1 MIYTKNEIVMEATL
15 YGDIARIQ
23 VATDMTYDHY
33 MDMMESAVMEND
45 WAMMESSDDAA
56 KKSIGQM
63 IKSVM
68 EKIKEFIKKQIEMV
82 QRKLALKK
90 LSDIGIKFSEAKIN
104 ALIKNSPP
112 GKRVKAVDIERV
124 LDLTDKVEK
133 DCEKFFGQ
141 VASASEKMTGMP
153 ESKFNVA
160 KQKLMEF
167 CTEKIEKFDED
178 AQKILDLL
186 KDENKID
193 VPVSKYLKSLIK
205 IDDVAQRLQSLALE
219 VNEVAESLQT
229 GFFEAQSYETKML
242 FAKVKMNKRAETYP
256 YYSESVKEKATAT
269 IKSICNKVMS
279 FITRLSKTFCRIY
292 GSICMIAGSLQV
304 GAAVYGFGKNP
315 SKKQAGKSAATAGIG
330 VLTAYTGRK
339 LKDIGARKTKDI
351 RDFGKSTPVSEE
363 EVNLDASKK
372 EVKLDDDFLDE
383 LK

>member
-15 YGDIARIQ
+15 YGDLARIQ
-23 VATDMTYDHY
+23 LATDMTYDHY

-45 WAMMESSDDAA
+45 WAMMEASDDAA
-56 KKSIGQM
+56 KKSIAQM
-63 IKSVM
+63 IKSVI

-104 ALIKNSPP
+104 ALIKNTPP
-112 GKRVKAVDIERV
+112 GQRVKAVDIERV

-133 DCEKFFGQ
+133 ECEKFFGQ
-141 VASASEKMTGMP
+141 VASASEKMDGMV
-153 ESKFNVA
+153 EA
-160 KQKLMEF
+160 KYDAAKKKLNEF
-167 CTEKIEKFDED
+167 CSEKIEKFDED
-178 AQKILDLL
+178 LAKIMDLL

-205 IDDVAQRLQSLALE
+205 IDDVAKRLQTLAVDLE
-219 VNEVAESLQT
+219 ELVTPMQT
-229 GFFEAQSYETKML
+229 GFFVAQSYETRMIY
-242 FAKVKMNKRAETYP
+242 AKSSKRAETYP
-256 YYSESVKEKATAT
+256 YYSESVKEKAVAT

-292 GSICMIAGSLQV
+292 GSLCMIAGSLQV
-304 GAAVYGFGKNP
+304 GAAVYGFGKNL
-315 SKKQAGKSAATAGIG
+315 SKKQAGKSAVTAGIG

-339 LKDIGARKTKDI
+339 LKDIGSGKT
-351 RDFGKSTPVSEE
+351 KSTPVSEE

>member
-15 YGDIARIQ
+15 YGDLARIQ

-45 WAMMESSDDAA
+45 WAMMEASDDAA
-56 KKSIGQM
+56 KKSIAQM
-63 IKSVM
+63 IKSVI

-104 ALIKNSPP
+104 ALIKNTPP

-133 DCEKFFGQ
+133 DCEKFFSQ
-141 VASASEKMTGMP
+141 VASASEKMNGMP
-153 ESKFNVA
+153 KAKFDAA
-160 KQKLMEF
+160 KKKLMEF
-167 CTEKIEKFDED
+167 CSEKIEKFDD
-178 AQKILDLL
+178 DLAKIADLL

-205 IDDVAQRLQSLALE
+205 IDDVGKRLESLSTDLGE
-219 VNEVAESLQT
+219 LVEPLQT
-229 GFFEAQSYETKML
+229 GFFEAQSYETKMIY
-242 FAKVKMNKRAETYP
+242 AKLSKRDETYP
-256 YYSESVKEKATAT
+256 YYSESVIKEKATAT

-292 GSICMIAGSLQV
+292 GTLCMVAGSILV
-304 GAAVYGFGKNP
+304 SASVYSFGTNLHRAKN
-315 SKKQAGKSAATAGIG
+315 QAGKSAASAGIG
-330 VLTAYTGRK
+330 VLTVYAGKK
-339 LKDIGARKTKDI
+339 LKAAGSRKTKEKEVKLD
-351 RDFGKSTPVSEE
+351 EE
-363 EVNLDASKK
+363 EVKMDKE
-372 EVKLDDDFLDE
+372 EVKLDDDFLNE

>member
-15 YGDIARIQ
+15 YGDLARIQ

-33 MDMMESAVMEND
+33 MDMMETAVMEND
-45 WAMMESSDDAA
+45 WAMMEASDDAA
-56 KKSIGQM
+56 KKSIAQM
-63 IKSVM
+63 IKSVI

-141 VASASEKMTGMP
+141 VASASEKMNGMP
-153 ESKFNVA
+153 ESKFNAA

-256 YYSESVKEKATAT
+256 YYSESVIKEKATAT

-292 GSICMIAGSLQV
+292 GTLCMVAGSILV
-304 GAAVYGFGKNP
+304 SASVYSFGTNLHRVKN
-315 SKKQAGKSAATAGIG
+315 QAGKSAASAGIG
-330 VLTAYTGRK
+330 VLTVYAGKK
-339 LKDIGARKTKDI
+339 LKAAGSRKTKEKEVKLD
-351 RDFGKSTPVSEE
+351 EE
-363 EVNLDASKK
+363 EVKMDKE
-372 EVKLDDDFLDE
+372 EVKLDDDFLNE

>member
-23 VATDMTYDHY
+23 LATDMTYDHY

-56 KKSIGQM
+56 KKSIAQM
-63 IKSVM
+63 IKSVI

-124 LDLTDKVEK
+124 LDLTDKLEK
-133 DCEKFFGQ
+133 DSEKFFSQ
-141 VASASEKMTGMP
+141 VASASEKMDGMA
-153 ESKFNVA
+153 EAKYDAA
-160 KQKLMEF
+160 KQKLNEF
-167 CTEKIEKFDED
+167 CSEKITKLADD
-178 AQKILDLL
+178 LIKIEDLL

-193 VPVSKYLKSLIK
+193 VPVSKYLKSLLK
-205 IDDVAQRLQSLALE
+205 IDDVAKRLQTLVLDLD
-219 VNEVAESLQT
+219 EVAQSLQS
-229 GFFEAQSYETKML
+229 GFFAAQSYESRMIV
-242 FAKVKMNKRAETYP
+242 AKGRKRGETYP

-269 IKSICNKVMS
+269 IKSICNKVMA
-279 FITRLSKTFCRIY
+279 FMTRLGKALCRIY
-292 GSICMIAGSLQV
+292 GTICMITGSLQV
-304 GAAVYGFGKNP
+304 GQAVYDFGSNP
-315 SKKQAGKSAATAGIG
+315 SKKQAGKSIADAGVGAINIRFGHWLKG
-330 VLTAYTGRK
+330 V
-339 LKDIGARKTKDI
+339 GAKKPKDI

>member
-15 YGDIARIQ
+15 YGDLARIQ

-45 WAMMESSDDAA
+45 WAMMEASDDAA

-104 ALIKNSPP
+104 ALIKNTPP

-133 DCEKFFGQ
+133 DCEKFFSQ
-141 VASASEKMTGMP
+141 VASASEKMNGMP
-153 ESKFNVA
+153 KAKFNAA

-167 CTEKIEKFDED
+167 CSEKIEKFDD
-178 AQKILDLL
+178 DLAKIADLL

-205 IDDVAQRLQSLALE
+205 IDDVGKRL
-219 VNEVAESLQT
+219 ESLSTDLGELVEPIQT
-229 GFFEAQSYETKML
+229 GFFEAQSYETKMIY
-242 FAKVKMNKRAETYP
+242 AKLSKRDETYP

-269 IKSICNKVMS
+269 IKSICNKVMA
-279 FITRLSKTFCRIY
+279 FMTRLSKTFCRIY
-292 GSICMIAGSLQV
+292 GTLCMVAGSILV
-304 GAAVYGFGKNP
+304 SASVYSFGTNLHRAKT
-315 SKKQAGKSAATAGIG
+315 QAGKSAAGAGIG
-330 VLTAYTGRK
+330 VLTVYAGKK
-339 LKDIGARKTKDI
+339 LKDAGARKTKEKEVKLD
-351 RDFGKSTPVSEE
+351 EE
-363 EVNLDASKK
+363 

>member
-15 YGDIARIQ
+15 YGDLARIQ

-45 WAMMESSDDAA
+45 WAMMEASDDAA
-56 KKSIGQM
+56 KKSIAQM
-63 IKSVM
+63 IKSVI

-104 ALIKNSPP
+104 ALIKNTPP
-112 GKRVKAVDIERV
+112 GQRVKAVDIERV

-133 DCEKFFGQ
+133 ECEKFFGQ
-141 VASASEKMTGMP
+141 VASASEKMDGMA
-153 ESKFNVA
+153 EA
-160 KQKLMEF
+160 KYDAAKKKLNEF
-167 CTEKIEKFDED
+167 CSEKIEKFDED
-178 AQKILDLL
+178 LAKIMDLL

-205 IDDVAQRLQSLALE
+205 IDDVAKRLQTLAVDLE
-219 VNEVAESLQT
+219 ELVTPMQT
-229 GFFEAQSYETKML
+229 GFFVAQSYETRMIY
-242 FAKVKMNKRAETYP
+242 AKSSKRAETYP
-256 YYSESVKEKATAT
+256 YYSESVKEKAVAT

-292 GSICMIAGSLQV
+292 GSLCMIAGSLQV

-315 SKKQAGKSAATAGIG
+315 SKKQAGKSAVTAGIG

-339 LKDIGARKTKDI
+339 LKDIGSGKTKDI

>member
-15 YGDIARIQ
+15 YGDLARIQ

-45 WAMMESSDDAA
+45 WAMMEASDDAA
-56 KKSIGQM
+56 KKSIAQM
-63 IKSVM
+63 IKSVI

-104 ALIKNSPP
+104 ALIKNTPP

-141 VASASEKMTGMP
+141 VASASEKMNGMP
-153 ESKFNVA
+153 KAKFNAA

-167 CTEKIEKFDED
+167 CSEKIDKFDED
-178 AQKILDLL
+178 LAKIADLL

-205 IDDVAQRLQSLALE
+205 IDDVGKRL
-219 VNEVAESLQT
+219 ESLSTDLGELVEPIQT
-229 GFFEAQSYETKML
+229 GFFEAQSYETKMIY
-242 FAKVKMNKRAETYP
+242 AKLNKRDETYP

-292 GSICMIAGSLQV
+292 GTLCMVAGSILV
-304 GAAVYGFGKNP
+304 SASVYSFGTNLHRAKN
-315 SKKQAGKSAATAGIG
+315 QAGKSAASAGIG
-330 VLTAYTGRK
+330 VLTVYAGKK
-339 LKDIGARKTKDI
+339 LKAAGSRKTKEKEVKLD
-351 RDFGKSTPVSEE
+351 EE
-363 EVNLDASKK
+363 EVKMDKE
-372 EVKLDDDFLDE
+372 EVKLDDDFLNE

>member
-23 VATDMTYDHY
+23 LATDMTYDHY

-45 WAMMESSDDAA
+45 WAMMEASDDAA

-104 ALIKNSPP
+104 ALIKNTPP
-112 GKRVKAVDIERV
+112 GQRVKAVDIERV

-133 DCEKFFGQ
+133 DCEKFFSQ

-153 ESKFNVA
+153 KAKFNAA

-167 CTEKIEKFDED
+167 CSEKIEKFDED
-178 AQKILDLL
+178 LAKIADLL

-205 IDDVAQRLQSLALE
+205 IDDVGKRL
-219 VNEVAESLQT
+219 ESLSTDLGELVEPIQT
-229 GFFEAQSYETKML
+229 GFFEAQSYETKMIS
-242 FAKVKMNKRAETYP
+242 AKLSKRDETYP
-256 YYSESVKEKATAT
+256 YYSESVKEKAAAT

-292 GSICMIAGSLQV
+292 GSLCVIAGSLQV
-304 GAAVYGFGKNP
+304 GAALYGFAKNP
-315 SKKQAGKSAATAGIG
+315 SKKQAGKSALTAGVG
-330 VLTAYTGRK
+330 VINVYAGDK
-339 LKDIGARKTKDI
+339 LKKVGARKTKE
-351 RDFGKSTPVSEE
+351 K
-363 EVNLDASKK
+363 EVNERKPD
-372 EVKLDDDFLDE
+372 VDIDDMVDNDFLDE

>member
-23 VATDMTYDHY
+23 LATDMTYDHY

-45 WAMMESSDDAA
+45 WAMMEASDDAA
-56 KKSIGQM
+56 KKSIAQM

-104 ALIKNSPP
+104 ALIKNTPP

-133 DCEKFFGQ
+133 DCEKFFSQ

-153 ESKFNVA
+153 KAKFNAA

-167 CTEKIEKFDED
+167 CSEKIEKFDED

-205 IDDVAQRLQSLALE
+205 IDDVGKRL
-219 VNEVAESLQT
+219 ESLSTDLGELVEPIQS
-229 GFFEAQSYETKML
+229 GFFEAQSYETKMIH
-242 FAKVKMNKRAETYP
+242 AKLSKRDETYP